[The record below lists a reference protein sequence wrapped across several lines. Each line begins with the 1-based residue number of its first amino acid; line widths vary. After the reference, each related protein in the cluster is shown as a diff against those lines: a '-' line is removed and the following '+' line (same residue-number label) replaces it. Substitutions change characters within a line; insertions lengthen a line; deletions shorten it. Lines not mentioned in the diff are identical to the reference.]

1 MVYNIGNKILF
12 RDDGHEYDNDLWW
25 NNGNAK
31 ELCGSYWGWDD
42 LCWWGWSG
50 KCFLRNLA
58 GFATIAASVTAFL
71 DRNVPSWREA
81 ASWGFTYACAQV
93 SWCIAQIAGIILPI
107 SRIAAGAI
115 IVGGAL
121 AIIAMGEI
129 EIF

>member
-1 MVYNIGNKILF
+1 MNMTMTYDGTMVMPKNFAVVTEDEMTYV
-12 RDDGHEYDNDLWW
+12 DG
-25 NNGNAK
+25 
-31 ELCGSYWGWDD
+31 
-42 LCWWGWSG
+42 GWSG

-58 GFATIAASVTAFL
+58 GFATIAVAVTGFL
-71 DRNVPSWREA
+71 DKHVPSWREA
-81 ASWGFTYACAQV
+81 ASWGFTYAFAQV